1 MLSIYGCFQYQDEE
15 SGADHRVNSG
25 EFDAE
30 RGTGAKHMGSNQEHS
45 TRRIAGFWGYLFQI
59 IFQVNLIP
67 IANSRV

>member
-15 SGADHRVNSG
+15 SGTDHRVNSG

-59 IFQVNLIP
+59 IFQVIEFP
-67 IANSRV
+67 